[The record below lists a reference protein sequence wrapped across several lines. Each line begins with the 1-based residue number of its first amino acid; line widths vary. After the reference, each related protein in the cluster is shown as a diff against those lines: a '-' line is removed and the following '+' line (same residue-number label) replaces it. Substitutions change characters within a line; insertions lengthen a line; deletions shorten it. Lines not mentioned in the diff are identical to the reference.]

1 MIETEA
7 LFRIADAAENAGD
20 HDLARRSFERCA
32 ALGDT
37 GALVRLAYIHDEGIG
52 VPVDKSLAMRLYQ
65 RAWRR
70 DKDAAAAN
78 NIAILYRDKGRFRAM
93 FRWFRRTAE
102 AGDGGGHLDMAKC
115 YLDGSGVRKNLQLA
129 LRHLAVA
136 AGSDDITEYEREQAQ
151 ALLKTLAPR
160 SV

>member
-1 MIETEA
+1 MIETEV
-7 LFRIADAAENAGD
+7 LFRIADAAEDAGD

-37 GALVRLAYIHDEGIG
+37 GALIRLAYIHDEGIG
-52 VPVDKSLAMRLYQ
+52 VPVDKPQAMRLYQ

-70 DKDAAAAN
+70 SRDASAAN
-78 NIAILYRDKGRFRAM
+78 NIAILYKEKGRVRPMFLWFQRA
-93 FRWFRRTAE
+93 AE
-102 AGDGGGHLDMAKC
+102 TGDGGGNLDMAKC
-115 YLDGSGVRKNLQLA
+115 YLDGTGVRKNLQSA

-136 AGSDDITEYEREQAQ
+136 AGSDDISEYEREQAQ

-160 SV
+160 LA